1 MTGAGR
7 HAALDQVL
15 GCRFIGAGTVRAVV
29 QVAAARFLRDAH
41 YRGLGGIPCSP
52 ESHLRGRAGTPPTK
66 ANRCSP
72 ILEATSYFLNKEE
85 VLLKERVSRSGPR
98 KAASAKPARVQS
110 FRQERYLGPQFDRRR
125 PRPSLRARTTSQIQ
139 ARGRTVEPANPRNPR
154 PNPVPWRSTW
164 VSWRRGPWRPGWLI
178 STTASDPWACPACS
192 LRNPGVVQAWFPI
205 IDPLPTG

>member
-1 MTGAGR
+1 MPLWIRCWGAGQHRRGHGTSGSSGGSGTVPPRRSLPRPGRHTVLTCVTLFAAGPRTTPPPKQTGAL
-7 HAALDQVL
+7 A
-15 GCRFIGAGTVRAVV
+15 
-29 QVAAARFLRDAH
+29 
-41 YRGLGGIPCSP
+41 
-52 ESHLRGRAGTPPTK
+52 
-66 ANRCSP
+66 

-110 FRQERYLGPQFDRRR
+110 FRQERWPRDPNSTAPR

-139 ARGRTVEPANPRNPR
+139 ARGRTVEPANPHNPR

-178 STTASDPWACPACS
+178 GTTACHPWACPACS

-205 IDPLPTG
+205 IDPVPTG